1 MKLHKTKLA
10 LAAAALVA
18 APVAAQS
25 SSAYDLRASA
35 PVAGENALG
44 GDTELAPAFIIA
56 AIAGI
61 AIGVLLLTDD
71 DDEETPIS
79 A

>member
-1 MKLHKTKLA
+1 MKIHKTKLA

-25 SSAYDLRASA
+25 AEAVSARASA
-35 PVAGENALG
+35 PIAGESALFG
-44 GDTELAPAFIIA
+44 GGEIAPALIIA

-61 AIGVLLLTDD
+61 AMGVLILTDD
-71 DDEETPIS
+71 DDEDEPVS